1 MIQNTTDKD
10 LHLLLINFPF
20 FIRKYIV
27 SHIFREKLI
36 EVIIDVGRLPEAYF
50 SINPEYLSQKNISW
64 QDLEYITK
72 RITKFNDDNRA
83 GIERT
88 LHRISCIRNRQ
99 FVITGLTCRVGRI
112 VNGTIFGI
120 RDLLETHQSILILGK
135 PGIGKTT
142 IIREITRILSTEIEK
157 RVVIID
163 TSNEI
168 AGNSDIPHS
177 SIGRARR
184 MQVMRPEFQHQTMI
198 EAVENHMPQTIVIDE
213 ISTELEV
220 EAARTIAEKG
230 IQLIATTHGNCL
242 ESLIKNPSLVDLIG
256 GLKNVTLSDEEA
268 KRRGTQKS
276 ILERKSQPTFQ
287 VVIEINKRN
296 YWIIH
301 ENIKLAIDLFL
312 KDYLFTCQI
321 RIALLPGKVNVRYK
335 IIYGNFLS
343 KNLEITEI
351 KAQNEVKDNDE
362 RWNKF
367 KYLNLNKITKI
378 SLKPLSLYLYSYSIS
393 NNLVKEIIM
402 KMGVNVV
409 ITDTLNNAGLI
420 IGLKRHIRNNIKLT
434 KLADKQKIPIYCI
447 DYNSLYELFN
457 ILEFII

>member
-1 MIQNTTDKD
+1 MIRNIIEKD
-10 LHLLLINFPF
+10 LHLLLINLPF
-20 FIRKYIV
+20 FIRNYII
-27 SHIFREKLI
+27 SHIFREKLV
-36 EVIIDVGRLPEAYF
+36 EVIVDLGRLPEAYF
-50 SINPEYLSQKNISW
+50 NINPEYLSQKNISW

-72 RITKFNDDNRA
+72 RISKFNDDNRA

-99 FVITGLTCRVGRI
+99 FVINGLTCRVGRI
-112 VNGTIFGI
+112 VSGTMFGI

-168 AGNSDIPHS
+168 AGESDIPHS

-198 EAVENHMPQTIVIDE
+198 EAVENHMPQTIIIDE
-213 ISTELEV
+213 IGTELEV
-220 EAARTIAEKG
+220 EAARAIAEKG
-230 IQLIATTHGNCL
+230 IQLVATTHGNCL
-242 ESLIKNPSLVDLIG
+242 ESLIKNPSLVDLLG
-256 GLKNVTLSDEEA
+256 GLEYVTLSDEEA

-276 ILERKSQPTFQ
+276 ILERKSEPTFHI
-287 VVIEINKRN
+287 VIEINKRN

-301 ENIKLAIDLFL
+301 ENIKSAVDLFL

-321 RIALLPGKVNVRYK
+321 RISLFPGKVYIKHK

-343 KNLEITEI
+343 KNLEITEAKI
-351 KAQNEVKDNDE
+351 QNEVNENDE
-362 RWNKF
+362 NWAKLRNK
-367 KYLNLNKITKI
+367 NLNKVTKI
-378 SLKPLSLYLYSYSIS
+378 TQKPLALYLYSYSIS
-393 NNLVKEIIM
+393 NNLLKEIII
-402 KMGVNVV
+402 KMGVNVI
-409 ITDTLNNAGLI
+409 ITNTLNNAGLI

-434 KLADKQKIPIYCI
+434 QLAYENKIPIY
-447 DYNSLYELFN
+447 YVKHNSLYQLFN
-457 ILEFII
+457 ILEQVI